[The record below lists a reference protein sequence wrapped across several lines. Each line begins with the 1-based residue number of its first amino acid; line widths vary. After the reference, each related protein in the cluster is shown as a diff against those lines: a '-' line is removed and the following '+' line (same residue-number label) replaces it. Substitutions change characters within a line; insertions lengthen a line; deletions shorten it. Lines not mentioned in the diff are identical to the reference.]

1 MSNLVPFNF
10 ENKFEINTVIKN
22 EVVHFHARAI
32 ASALNYVD
40 QAQAYRTHCKSLI
53 LFDSV
58 ELTELNFPNP
68 HPRGEY
74 FILEPDVYRLIIKS
88 NKPEA
93 ERFEKWVFEEVLPSI
108 RKTGKY
114 AVNQNQNFDSQLF
127 RLVDERLGRLEKSLI
142 PKAIAYDLFIKQDK
156 HLTMEEAAK
165 LLNQDLS
172 LDGTR
177 YKLSNQI
184 LLQFLRDHRYISK
197 RNIAYTRY
205 IDLGY
210 FAYKLSKK
218 YNQYTGR
225 MDDVFSS
232 TLITPKGLNWII
244 GPLKNAGLLP
254 VAFDKNYLHPV
265 TMMPYEGVEVHKV
278 H

>member
-10 ENKFEINTVIKN
+10 ENKFEINTVIKD
-22 EVVHFHARAI
+22 EIVHFHARAI
-32 ASALNYVD
+32 ASALNYID

-53 LFDSV
+53 LFSSV

-68 HPRGEY
+68 NPRGEY

-114 AVNQNQNFDSQLF
+114 AVNQNLDSQLF
-127 RLVDERLGRLEKSLI
+127 KLMDERFERLEKVLI
-142 PKAIAYDLFIKQDK
+142 PKAITYDLLIKQDN
-156 HLTMEEAAK
+156 HLSMEEAAK

-184 LLQFLRDHRYISK
+184 LLQFLRDYKYISK
-197 RNIAYTRY
+197 RNIAYTKY

-210 FAYKLSKK
+210 FAYKLSVR
-218 YNQYTGR
+218 YNQYTGQ

-244 GPLKNAGLLP
+244 SPLKNAGLLP
-254 VAFDKNYLHPV
+254 VAFNKDYLHPV
-265 TMMPYEGVEVHKV
+265 TMMPYEGVEVHKI